1 MVLAANVLRARVVA
15 GFVEVQGGGVK
26 AANLLTVHPRVLAG
40 GVTATASLQGNEAV
54 ASDLVCE
61 THATLAQD
69 AAVAV

>member
-1 MVLAANVLRARVVA
+1 MVLAANILRARVVT
-15 GFVEVQGGGVK
+15 GVVEVQGGGVK

-69 AAVAV
+69 AAVTV